1 MRSFSIIIPFKTGK
15 HYLSACIESVL
26 AQTYFNY
33 QIIVL
38 ADHTSNDDGSI
49 DYIYALNNPK
59 IEVVTDKGT
68 LDILENWSRILT
80 ASHCE
85 YMTILG
91 YDDILQPH
99 FLATINQ
106 LINEHPEAS
115 LYHTHFEYIDSMGK
129 VISKCKPL
137 PQKLNSFDY
146 LSLSLKDQISIMATG
161 YVFKTADYIKIGGID
176 THYPNLIYADL
187 QLWIDLIAL
196 NYLATSPDTCFNF
209 RLHASTTKTSKDKLL
224 LDALMV
230 FVSYLT
236 KLTNKSANYKQVIH
250 ENAGLFLAQTT
261 KSIAH
266 RLLRTP
272 IQLRQ
277 GLTIN
282 EIVSK
287 LSTKANELGVNYNPY
302 AIRSFRIAVMIE
314 KSKLLS
320 WLFLQFKRLYSKPIY
335 QD

>member
-26 AQTYFNY
+26 AQTYSNY

-146 LSLSLKDQISIMATG
+146 LSMSLKDQISIMATG
-161 YVFKTADYIKIGGID
+161 YVFKTVDYVKIGGID

>member
-26 AQTYFNY
+26 SQTYSNY

-38 ADHTSNDDGSI
+38 TDQTSNEDGSI
-49 DYIYALNNPK
+49 DYLYSLNNPK
-59 IEVVTDKGT
+59 IEVVTDKRT
-68 LDILENWSRILT
+68 LNILENWSRILT
-80 ASHCE
+80 ASNCE

-91 YDDILQPH
+91 YDDILHPH

-106 LINEHPEAS
+106 LIDEHKDAS
-115 LYHTHFEYIDSMGK
+115 LYHTHFEYIDSNGK
-129 VISKCKPL
+129 VLNKCKPL
-137 PQKLNSFDY
+137 PLKLNSFDY
-146 LSLSLKDQISIMATG
+146 LSMSLKDQISIMATG
-161 YVFKTADYIKIGGID
+161 YVFKTADYVKIGGID

-196 NYLATSPDTCFNF
+196 KYLATSPDTCFNF
-209 RLHASTTKTSKDKLL
+209 RLHASTTKTTKDKLL
-224 LDALMV
+224 LDALIV

-236 KLTNKSANYKQVIH
+236 KLANKSANYKQVIN
-250 ENAGLFLAQTT
+250 ENAGLFLEQTT

-272 IQLRQ
+272 IHIRQ

-287 LSTKANELGVNYNPY
+287 LSLKANELEVNYNPY
-302 AIRSFRIAVMIE
+302 TIHSFKMAVIIE

-335 QD
+335 Q

>member
-26 AQTYFNY
+26 AQTYDNF

-38 ADHTSNDDGSI
+38 TDHTSNDDGSI

-68 LDILENWSRILT
+68 LNILENWSRILT

-91 YDDILQPH
+91 YDDILHPN

-106 LINEHPEAS
+106 LIDKHNDAS
-115 LYHTHFEYIDSMGK
+115 LYHTHFEYIDSKGK
-129 VISKCKPL
+129 VLSKCKQLPL
-137 PQKLNSFDY
+137 KLNSVDY
-146 LSLSLKDQISIMATG
+146 LSMALKDQISIMATG

-176 THYPNLIYADL
+176 TRYPNLIYADL
-187 QLWIDLIAL
+187 QLWIDLMEL
-196 NYLATSPDTCFNF
+196 KHLVTSPDSCFNF
-209 RLHASTTKTSKDKLL
+209 RLHASTTKTSKDKILVE
-224 LDALMV
+224 ALTV
-230 FVSYLT
+230 FLTYLAT
-236 KLTNKSANYKQVIH
+236 LSNKSVKYKQIVN
-250 ENAGLFLAQTT
+250 ENAGHFLEQTT

-272 IQLRQ
+272 VDFRQ

-282 EIVSK
+282 EIVNN
-287 LSTKANELGVNYNPY
+287 LSLKANELGVSYNPY
-302 AIRSFRIAVMIE
+302 AVRSFKMAVMIE

-320 WLFLQFKRLYSKPIY
+320 WLFLQFKRIYSKPIY
-335 QD
+335 Q

>member
-26 AQTYFNY
+26 AQTYSNY

-38 ADHTSNDDGSI
+38 TDHTSNDDGSI

-59 IEVVTDKGT
+59 IQVIADKGT
-68 LDILENWSRILT
+68 LNILENWSRILT

-91 YDDILQPH
+91 YDDILQPD
-99 FLATINQ
+99 FLTTINK
-106 LINEHPEAS
+106 LIEEHPSAS
-115 LYHTHFEYIDSMGK
+115 LYHTHFDYIDSNGK
-129 VISKCKPL
+129 ILSNCKPL
-137 PQKLNSFDY
+137 PLKLNSFDY
-146 LSLSLKDQISIMATG
+146 LTMALNDQISIMATG
-161 YVFKTADYIKIGGID
+161 YVFKTADYLKIGGID
-176 THYPNLIYADL
+176 ISYPNLIYADL
-187 QLWIDLIAL
+187 QLWIDLL
-196 NYLATSPDTCFNF
+196 DLKYLATSPDTCFNF
-209 RLHASTTKTSKDKLL
+209 RLHASTTKTSKDKIL

-236 KLTNKSANYKQVIH
+236 KLSNRSTNYKQVIN
-250 ENAGLFLAQTT
+250 ENAGLFLEQTT
-261 KSIAH
+261 KSISH

-272 IQLRQ
+272 IDFRQ
-277 GLTIN
+277 GLRIN
-282 EIVSK
+282 EIVNN
-287 LSTKANELGVNYNPY
+287 LSVKANELGVNYNPY
-302 AIRSFRIAVMIE
+302 AIRSFKMAVMIE

-335 QD
+335 Q

>member
-15 HYLSACIESVL
+15 QYLSACIESVL
-26 AQTYFNY
+26 AQTYSNY

-38 ADHTSNDDGSI
+38 TDHTSNDDGSI

-68 LDILENWSRILT
+68 LNILENWSRILT

-91 YDDILQPH
+91 YDDILNPN

-106 LINEHPEAS
+106 LIDEQPEAS
-115 LYHTHFEYIDSMGK
+115 LYHTHFEYIDSNGK
-129 VISKCKPL
+129 VLSMCKPL
-137 PQKLNSFDY
+137 PLKLNSFDY
-146 LSLSLKDQISIMATG
+146 LRMSLNDQISIMATG

-187 QLWIDLIAL
+187 QLWIDLMEL
-196 NYLATSPDTCFNF
+196 KYLATSPDTCFSF
-209 RLHASTTKTSKDKLL
+209 RLHASTTKTSKDKILM
-224 LDALMV
+224 DALMV
-230 FVSYLT
+230 FISYLT
-236 KLTNKSANYKQVIH
+236 KLKNKSTNYKQVIN
-250 ENAGLFLAQTT
+250 ENAGPFLEQTT

-272 IQLRQ
+272 NDFRQ

-282 EIVSK
+282 EIVNN
-287 LSTKANELGVNYNPY
+287 LSIKANELGVNYNPY
-302 AIRSFRIAVMIE
+302 AIRSFKMAIIIE

-320 WLFLQFKRLYSKPIY
+320 WLFLQFKRLYSTPIY
-335 QD
+335 Q